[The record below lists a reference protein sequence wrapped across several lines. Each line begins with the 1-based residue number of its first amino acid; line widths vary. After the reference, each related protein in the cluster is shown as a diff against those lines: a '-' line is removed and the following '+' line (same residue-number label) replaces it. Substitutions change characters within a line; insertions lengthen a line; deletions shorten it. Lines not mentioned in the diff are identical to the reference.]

1 MTPAAMASR
10 ILVTESSSFG
20 RFVASFPPRVIVSS
34 PMGGAGLE
42 DDCLDCLSDEYEAAG
57 RVVVVFDKSNS
68 ESLANVISIAPGE

>member
-1 MTPAAMASR
+1 
-10 ILVTESSSFG
+10 
-20 RFVASFPPRVIVSS
+20 
-34 PMGGAGLE
+34 MGGAGLE